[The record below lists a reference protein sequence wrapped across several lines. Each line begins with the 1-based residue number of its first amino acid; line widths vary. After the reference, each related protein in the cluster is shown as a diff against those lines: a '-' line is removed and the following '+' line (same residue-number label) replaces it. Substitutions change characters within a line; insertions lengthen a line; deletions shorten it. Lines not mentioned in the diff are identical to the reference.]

1 MDDMDALECMKRNE
15 KKKKKKK
22 LKKRKRKNNISI
34 KIDDAIKNRK
44 IKAMTDFD
52 FNECN
57 SIKSIAI
64 ERNTT
69 VDVPWLF
76 LKAKC

>member
-1 MDDMDALECMKRNE
+1 MYEERW

-64 ERNTT
+64 ERNATL
-69 VDVPWLF
+69 DVPSLF
-76 LKAKC
+76 LKVKCWCLQKFH

>member
-1 MDDMDALECMKRNE
+1 MYEKE
-15 KKKKKKK
+15 WKKKKS
-22 LKKRKRKNNISI
+22 KKRKRKNNISL

-44 IKAMTDFD
+44 IKTMTDFD

-57 SIKSIAI
+57 SKKSIAI

-69 VDVPWLF
+69 VDVPSLF
-76 LKAKC
+76 LKVKCWCLQNFH